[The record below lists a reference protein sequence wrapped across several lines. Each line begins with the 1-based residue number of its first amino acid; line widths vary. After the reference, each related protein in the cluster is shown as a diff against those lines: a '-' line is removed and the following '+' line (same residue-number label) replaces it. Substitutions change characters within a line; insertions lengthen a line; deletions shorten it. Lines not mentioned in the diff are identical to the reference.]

1 MLLKKFRRGRTFSAS
16 CWGKLKIVPASE
28 EAFLTGKGWYNPP
41 HSIQRGNMAAPLDLE
56 SLKSLSLFKDLN
68 STELANMVPLFFEKT
83 YTKNATL
90 FVEGMTGE
98 ILYLIKKGSVNITKK
113 APGNQEIVLATLKE
127 GEFLGEMS
135 LIDNR
140 PRTATA
146 RVAEESSLLVMT
158 KKAFNTLLEK
168 HPDVALKILLV
179 FLRIANERLRK
190 ANESI
195 KQI

>member
-1 MLLKKFRRGRTFSAS
+1 
-16 CWGKLKIVPASE
+16 
-28 EAFLTGKGWYNPP
+28 
-41 HSIQRGNMAAPLDLE
+41 MAAPLEVE
-56 SLKSLSLFKDLN
+56 SLKSLPLFADLS
-68 STELANMVPLFFEKT
+68 STELANVAPLFFEKP
-83 YTKNATL
+83 YSKNSTL

-98 ILYLIKKGSVNITKK
+98 ILYIIRTGSVNITKK
-113 APGNQEIVLATLKE
+113 AGAQEIVLATLKE

-158 KKAFNTLLEK
+158 KKAFNNLLEK
-168 HPDVALKILLV
+168 QPTAALKILLF
-179 FLRIANERLRK
+179 FLKIANERVRK

>member
-1 MLLKKFRRGRTFSAS
+1 
-16 CWGKLKIVPASE
+16 
-28 EAFLTGKGWYNPP
+28 
-41 HSIQRGNMAAPLDLE
+41 MAGPLDIE
-56 SLKSLSLFKDLN
+56 SFKAIPLFKDM
-68 STELANMVPLFFEKT
+68 TPAELTNLAPLFFEKS
-83 YTKNATL
+83 YSKNATL

-98 ILYLIKKGSVNITKK
+98 ILYVVKKGSVQIIKK
-113 APGNQEIVLATLKE
+113 LAGNQEAVLATLKD

-146 RVAEESSLLVMT
+146 KVAEESVLLVMT
-158 KKAFNTLLEK
+158 KKAFNQLMEK
-168 HPDVALKILLV
+168 YPSIALKVILV
-179 FLRIANERLRK
+179 FLNTANERVRK

>member
-1 MLLKKFRRGRTFSAS
+1 
-16 CWGKLKIVPASE
+16 
-28 EAFLTGKGWYNPP
+28 
-41 HSIQRGNMAAPLDLE
+41 MAAPLDTE
-56 SLKSLSLFKDLN
+56 SMKNLPLFRDL
-68 STELANMVPLFFEKT
+68 TPMELANVAPLFFEKT
-83 YTKNATL
+83 YTKNSTL

-98 ILYLIKKGSVNITKK
+98 ILYLIRKGSVNITKK
-113 APGNQEIVLATLKE
+113 GTANQEIVLATLAE

-146 RVAEESSLLVMT
+146 RVAEESQLLVMT
-158 KKAFNTLLEK
+158 KKAFSALLEK
-168 HPDVALKILLV
+168 HPDIALKILLV

-195 KQI
+195 KQV

>member
-1 MLLKKFRRGRTFSAS
+1 MAS
-16 CWGKLKIVPASE
+16 
-28 EAFLTGKGWYNPP
+28 
-41 HSIQRGNMAAPLDLE
+41 PLDVE
-56 SLKSLSLFKDLN
+56 SLKSFPLFKDLT
-68 STELANMVPLFFEKT
+68 SVELANMVPLFFEKT

-98 ILYLIKKGSVNITKK
+98 ILYTIKKGSVHITKK
-113 APGNQEIVLATLKE
+113 GTGGQEIILATLKE

-158 KKAFNTLLEK
+158 KKAFNILLEK
-168 HPDVALKILLV
+168 HPETALKILLV
-179 FLRIANERLRK
+179 FLKIANER
-190 ANESI
+190 
-195 KQI
+195 QI

>member
-1 MLLKKFRRGRTFSAS
+1 
-16 CWGKLKIVPASE
+16 
-28 EAFLTGKGWYNPP
+28 
-41 HSIQRGNMAAPLDLE
+41 MAAPLEVE
-56 SLKSLSLFKDLN
+56 SLKPLPLFADLT
-68 STELANMVPLFFEKT
+68 STELANVAPLFFEKS
-83 YTKNATL
+83 YTKNSTL

-98 ILYLIKKGSVNITKK
+98 ILYVIRKGSVNITKK
-113 APGNQEIVLATLKE
+113 GTTSQEIILATLKE

-168 HPDVALKILLV
+168 QPSTALKILLF
-179 FLRIANERLRK
+179 FLKIANERVRK

>member
-1 MLLKKFRRGRTFSAS
+1 
-16 CWGKLKIVPASE
+16 
-28 EAFLTGKGWYNPP
+28 
-41 HSIQRGNMAAPLDLE
+41 MAAPLDVE
-56 SLKSLSLFKDLN
+56 SLKPLPLFKDLTA
-68 STELANMVPLFFEKT
+68 TELANIVPLFFEKT

-98 ILYLIKKGSVNITKK
+98 ILYVIRKGSVHITKK
-113 APGNQEIVLATLKE
+113 GTGSQEIVLATLKE

-146 RVAEESSLLVMT
+146 KVAEESLLLVMT
-158 KKAFNTLLEK
+158 KKAFTTLLEK
-168 HPDVALKILLV
+168 HPDIALKILLV
-179 FLRIANERLRK
+179 FLRIANDRLRK

-195 KQI
+195 KQV

>member
-1 MLLKKFRRGRTFSAS
+1 
-16 CWGKLKIVPASE
+16 
-28 EAFLTGKGWYNPP
+28 
-41 HSIQRGNMAAPLDLE
+41 MAAPLDIE
-56 SLKSLSLFKDLN
+56 SLKTLPLFK
-68 STELANMVPLFFEKT
+68 ELGPAEVNNMAPLFFEKA
-83 YTKNATL
+83 YSKNSTL
-90 FVEGMTGE
+90 FVEGMIGE
-98 ILYLIKKGSVNITKK
+98 ILYVIKKGSVDITKK
-113 APGNQEIVLATLKE
+113 GAGGQEVLLATLKE

-146 RVAEESSLLVMT
+146 KVAEESVLLVMT

-168 HPDVALKILLV
+168 YPDIALKVVLV

-195 KQI
+195 KQV

>member
-1 MLLKKFRRGRTFSAS
+1 
-16 CWGKLKIVPASE
+16 
-28 EAFLTGKGWYNPP
+28 
-41 HSIQRGNMAAPLDLE
+41 MAGPLELD
-56 SLKSLSLFKDLN
+56 SLKSIPLFKDLN
-68 STELANMVPLFFEKT
+68 PSEMANMAPLFFEKL

-98 ILYLIKKGSVNITKK
+98 ILYVIRKGSVNITKK
-113 APGNQEIVLATLKE
+113 GKGTEEIVLATLKE

-146 RVAEESSLLVMT
+146 RVAEEASLLVMT
-158 KKAFNTLLEK
+158 KKAFTTLLEK
-168 HPDVALKILLV
+168 HPDVAQKILLV
-179 FLRIANERLRK
+179 FLRTANERLRK

-195 KQI
+195 KQV

>member
-1 MLLKKFRRGRTFSAS
+1 MAPPLDAEALKNQPMFRDLT
-16 CWGKLKIVPASE
+16 SE
-28 EAFLTGKGWYNPP
+28 ELVNVA
-41 HSIQRGNMAAPLDLE
+41 
-56 SLKSLSLFKDLN
+56 
-68 STELANMVPLFFEKT
+68 PLFFEKS

-90 FVEGMTGE
+90 FVEGMSGE
-98 ILYLIKKGSVNITKK
+98 ILYLIRKGSVHITKK
-113 APGNQEIVLATLKE
+113 MANGQETILATLKE

-158 KKAFNTLLEK
+158 KKAFTTLLEK
-168 HPDVALKILLV
+168 HPAIALKILLV
-179 FLRIANERLRK
+179 FLKIANERLRK
-190 ANESI
+190 ANESF

>member
-1 MLLKKFRRGRTFSAS
+1 
-16 CWGKLKIVPASE
+16 
-28 EAFLTGKGWYNPP
+28 
-41 HSIQRGNMAAPLDLE
+41 
-56 SLKSLSLFKDLN
+56 
-68 STELANMVPLFFEKT
+68 
-83 YTKNATL
+83 
-90 FVEGMTGE
+90 MTGE
-98 ILYLIKKGSVNITKK
+98 ILYIIRKGSVNITKK
-113 APGNQEIVLATLKE
+113 AGPQEIVLATLKE

-168 HPDVALKILLV
+168 QPSTALKILLF
-179 FLRIANERLRK
+179 FLKIANERVRK

>member
-1 MLLKKFRRGRTFSAS
+1 MWPR
-16 CWGKLKIVPASE
+16 
-28 EAFLTGKGWYNPP
+28 
-41 HSIQRGNMAAPLDLE
+41 
-56 SLKSLSLFKDLN
+56 
-68 STELANMVPLFFEKT
+68 FFEKA
-83 YTKNATL
+83 YTKNSTL

-98 ILYLIKKGSVNITKK
+98 ILYVIRTGSVNITKK
-113 APGNQEIVLATLKE
+113 SGSQEIVLATLKE

-146 RVAEESSLLVMT
+146 RVAEESNLLVMT

-168 HPDVALKILLV
+168 QPSTALKILLF
-179 FLRIANERLRK
+179 FLKIANERVRK